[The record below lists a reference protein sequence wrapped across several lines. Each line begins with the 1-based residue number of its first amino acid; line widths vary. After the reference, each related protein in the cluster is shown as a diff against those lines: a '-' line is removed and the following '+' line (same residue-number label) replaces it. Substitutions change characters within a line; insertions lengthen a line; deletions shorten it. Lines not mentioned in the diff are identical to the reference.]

1 MGNLTAQT
9 SVNARPN
16 PPGMAGDPL
25 GERVTTLL
33 GRFPEYRKTLALAI
47 AHEESSAGSDNKGW
61 QWHDVET
68 HPTKLM
74 RLVTEGIAVINET
87 SRHASRYL
95 LRDRKIV
102 KEIILHSPS

>member
-1 MGNLTAQT
+1 MGELTAQS
-9 SVNARPN
+9 SVNIRPR
-16 PPGMAGDPL
+16 MSADPL
-25 GERVTTLL
+25 GERVTVLL
-33 GRFPEYRKTLALAI
+33 DKYPEYRKTLALAV
-47 AHEESSAGSDNKGW
+47 AHEENSAGSDSKGW

-95 LRDRKIV
+95 LRDRKTV